1 MFFYY
6 LLMASFLLQ
15 LKRSVFANIPWN
27 VLLLQ
32 VPDCSHLFTTV
43 ARVFVCG
50 FKYLSCQPVLLTFLK
65 GLSTPWSMSSGILS
79 MGRGLR
85 LVALAL
91 GSIVSAV
98 VTLDCSL

>member
-1 MFFYY
+1 
-6 LLMASFLLQ
+6 
-15 LKRSVFANIPWN
+15 
-27 VLLLQ
+27 
-32 VPDCSHLFTTV
+32 
-43 ARVFVCG
+43 
-50 FKYLSCQPVLLTFLK
+50 
-65 GLSTPWSMSSGILS
+65 LSTPWSMSSGILS